1 MTGAGGIGVRSSL
14 VSDVISTPKM
24 AQVVASQIRKRI
36 VSGELVAGEFL
47 PFEAELV
54 TKYRTSKPIIR
65 EALRILETEGL
76 IEVRRGGRAGAQVL
90 EPSITY
96 VARSVGVLLQHR
108 ATSVADVWDARSIL
122 ECDAVGIL
130 AARHRASDVGSLR
143 SIAARIHS
151 LLGEPEVFSVEAIDF
166 HEELVKL
173 TRNKTM
179 HVLTQALHEIV
190 AAEMQLAQRRSTPE
204 QVATG
209 NLRATRAQTKLIQL
223 IADGDKTHAVELWRR
238 HMNAVGDILVRT
250 VGPAYV
256 IDIVE

>member
-1 MTGAGGIGVRSSL
+1 MSSL
-14 VSDVISTPKM
+14 SMRDVIAAPKM
-24 AQVVASQIRKRI
+24 AQLVASQIRKRI

-54 TKYRTSKPIIR
+54 TNYRTSKPIIR

-90 EPSITY
+90 EPSIAY

-108 ATSVADVWDARSIL
+108 ATSVADVWEARSIL

-130 AARHRASDVGSLR
+130 AASHRPSDVRSLR
-143 SIAARIHS
+143 STAARIHS
-151 LLGEPEVFSVEAIDF
+151 LLDTPEVFSLEAIDF

-190 AAEMQLAQRRSTPE
+190 SAEMQLAQQRATPE

-209 NLRATRAQTKLIQL
+209 HLRATRAQTKLIQL
-223 IADGDKTHAVELWRR
+223 IADGDTTHAVELWRR

>member
-1 MTGAGGIGVRSSL
+1 MSPRQAATGPLLIR
-14 VSDVISTPKM
+14 DVIAAPKM
-24 AQVVASQIRKRI
+24 AQLVASQIRKRI

-54 TKYRTSKPIIR
+54 TNYRTSKPIIR

-96 VARSVGVLLQHR
+96 VARTVGVLLQHR
-108 ATSVADVWDARSIL
+108 ATSVADVWEARAIL
-122 ECDAVGIL
+122 ECDAVAIL
-130 AARHRASDVGSLR
+130 AASHRASDVRSLR
-143 SIAARIHS
+143 STAARIHA
-151 LLGEPEVFSVEAIDF
+151 LLGQPEVFSVDAIDF

-173 TRNKTM
+173 TRNKTL

-190 AAEMQLAQRRSTPE
+190 AAEMQLAQQRATPE

-209 NLRATRAQTKLIQL
+209 HLRAARAQTKLIQL
-223 IADGDKTHAVELWRR
+223 IADGDTTRAVDLWRR
-238 HMNAVGDILVRT
+238 HMNAVGDILIRT
-250 VGPAYV
+250 VGPAHV